1 MMMAVMSSW
10 PDHTRPSGGSVR
22 EEGRAF
28 PPAALLARCS
38 DVFILNFQKSRES
51 SGSEVHRSRRVH
63 SLPLVAAGPGCHVC
77 LSGRSGAAVRGVGG
91 VSRPQKLAGAGGCSG
106 EDPQRQMHVQ
116 VPDSAHDSA
125 HRCLQT
131 PPGTNLN
138 NSCVKRDLKMTH
150 SKIIMYLFLAKRK
163 FGVMRPVLQNVQM

>member
-1 MMMAVMSSW
+1 MTVRRTSCFCNDNDVLVATSLVA
-10 PDHTRPSGGSVR
+10 SGGSVR

-28 PPAALLARCS
+28 SLGALLARSS

-51 SGSEVHRSRRVH
+51 SRREVQRLTRVY
-63 SLPLVAAGPGCHVC
+63 LLRLFAAGPGCHVR
-77 LSGRSGAAVRGVGG
+77 LSGRSGAAVRGVGR
-91 VSRPQKLAGAGGCSG
+91 VSRPQEFPRAGGCSG

-131 PPGTNLN
+131 PPGTYFHNFVLN
-138 NSCVKRDLKMTH
+138 VTSILKIT
-150 SKIIMYLFLAKRK
+150 
-163 FGVMRPVLQNVQM
+163 